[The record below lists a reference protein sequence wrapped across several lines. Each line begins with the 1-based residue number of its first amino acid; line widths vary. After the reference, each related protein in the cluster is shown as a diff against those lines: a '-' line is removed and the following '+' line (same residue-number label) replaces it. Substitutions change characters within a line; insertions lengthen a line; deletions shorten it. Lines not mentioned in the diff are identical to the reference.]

1 MAGVG
6 SELPREKILAEAMQ
20 MVADDGADR
29 ITIRNLARRL
39 GFAPATLYTYF
50 RSKDE
55 LLQQV
60 ALQGFDQLVDVTR
73 EATQLADVAQA
84 MSEGGRR
91 YLDFALKNPALYK
104 LMFEEIDFRGF
115 RGDPSVFVP
124 GRELFELYRDLY
136 ARAVDAGAI
145 RCIDP
150 EVQTV
155 ISWSAIHGFA
165 MLALSGRLPPPRMAG
180 TQLETIREAFLGFL
194 GEGLRP

>member
-1 MAGVG
+1 MAEDD
-6 SELPREKILAEAMQ
+6 SELPRQKILAEAMQ
-20 MVADDGADR
+20 LVADDGADQ

-60 ALQGFDQLVDVTR
+60 ALQGFEQLVDVTR
-73 EATQLADVAQA
+73 EATQIHDVEQA
-84 MSEGGRR
+84 MAEGGRR

-104 LMFEEIDFRGF
+104 LMFDEIDFSGF

-124 GRELFELYRDLY
+124 GRALFDLYRDLY
-136 ARAVDAGAI
+136 ARAIDERAI
-145 RCIDP
+145 RAVDP

-165 MLALSGRLPPPRMAG
+165 MLALSGRLPPPRMQG
-180 TQLETIREAFLGFL
+180 TELDTIREAFLAFL
-194 GEGLRP
+194 GEALHP

>member
-1 MAGVG
+1 MAGDH

-20 MVADDGADR
+20 LVADEGAEQ

-60 ALQGFDQLVDVTR
+60 ALQGFEQLVDVTR
-73 EATQLADVAQA
+73 EATEHADVRRA

-91 YLDFALKNPALYK
+91 YLEFAVKNPALYK
-104 LMFEEIDFRGF
+104 LMFDEIDFRGF
-115 RGDPSVFVP
+115 RGDPSVFAP
-124 GRELFELYRDLY
+124 ARALFDLYRDLY
-136 ARAVDAGAI
+136 ARAVEAGVI
-145 RCIDP
+145 RRVDP

-155 ISWSAIHGFA
+155 ISWSASHGFA
-165 MLALSGRLPPPRMAG
+165 MLALSGRLPPPRMQK
-180 TQLETIREAFLGFL
+180 TPLETIQEAFLEFL
-194 GEGLRP
+194 ADALRP